1 METTY
6 SGGGQKVFQ
15 YHKYAQYGK
24 TMPLS
29 TWPTYP
35 DDLLCSSPDD
45 VPQGCD
51 FSGDEVQVASADYP
65 APPLTT
71 LSLGS

>member
-1 METTY
+1 
-6 SGGGQKVFQ
+6 
-15 YHKYAQYGK
+15 
-24 TMPLS
+24 MPLS

-71 LSLGS
+71 LSLGSSDARSRQQIMQIREARRAEWSEF